1 MCSIQRMEA
10 INVEKRDVVRLS
22 MSQISISDHIKK
34 KVTSVLT
41 LRPTTMTL
49 FYTAYSAIKDS
60 KITNVNQ
67 FLKENQRRY

>member
-34 KVTSVLT
+34 KVTIVLT
-41 LRPTTMTL
+41 LRPLTMT
-49 FYTAYSAIKDS
+49 
-60 KITNVNQ
+60 
-67 FLKENQRRY
+67 